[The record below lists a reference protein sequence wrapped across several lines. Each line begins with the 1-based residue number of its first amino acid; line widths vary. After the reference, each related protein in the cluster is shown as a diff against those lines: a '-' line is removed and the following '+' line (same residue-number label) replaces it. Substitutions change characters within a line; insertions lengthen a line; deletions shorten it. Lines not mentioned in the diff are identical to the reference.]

1 MEIRQILW
9 ILKIEKKKE
18 REDIEIE
25 MKNIICAT

>member
-25 MKNIICAT
+25 MKNIIAT